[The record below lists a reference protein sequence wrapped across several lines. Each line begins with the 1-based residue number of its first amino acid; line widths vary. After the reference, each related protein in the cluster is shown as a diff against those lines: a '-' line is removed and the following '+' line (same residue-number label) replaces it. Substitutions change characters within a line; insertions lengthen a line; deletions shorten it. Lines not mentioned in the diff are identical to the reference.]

1 MGKTS
6 MTEEMLASLFGWHER
21 DGLETLI
28 ASQCDPTEF
37 LGLDVPDGN
46 GGTSKAPPD
55 WAKRLAARGQGC
67 LFLDEVSGA
76 MPAVQAAL
84 LRVVHKRVVG
94 TLALPSEVLIV
105 AASNPPEEAAGG
117 WEQAPAMANRW
128 THLVSLPEDRKSE
141 DWIAWLLRGESAVTS
156 VPKID
161 LPRWHGEYE
170 VTKKLAA
177 MFIERRPGALEET
190 QKDYR
195 GRVPLAFATRRS
207 WENVVRLHAT
217 CRAVGR
223 EDLLLDFAAGSIGE
237 PMALQYAT
245 WVREID
251 LPDPKRLLL
260 NPEEFT
266 PDPKRPDR
274 DYATMLAVVA
284 VATEGITSRDTEVSK
299 AVRDQWFA
307 AWRVIDRGMAAGK
320 ELVAGAAQGL
330 GERRPRG
337 GLTDPSVR
345 AIIAKLAPVLSSA
358 GVRAA

>member
-1 MGKTS
+1 
-6 MTEEMLASLFGWHER
+6 MTPAGEIEVFDL
-21 DGLETLI
+21 T
-28 ASQCDPTEF
+28 TEPDHNFFANGF
-37 LGLDVPDGN
+37 LVHN
-46 GGTSKAPPD
+46 CAPPT
-55 WAKRLAARGQGC
+55 
-67 LFLDEVSGA
+67 
-76 MPAVQAAL
+76 VQAAL

-94 TLALPSEVLIV
+94 ILTLPPEVLIA

-128 THLVSLPEDRKSE
+128 THLVSRPEDRRPE
-141 DWIAWLLRGESAVTS
+141 DWTAWLLRGESATQT
-156 VPKID
+156 VPRVD
-161 LPRWHGEYE
+161 LPRWYGEFE
-170 VTKKLAA
+170 VAKKLAG
-177 MFIERRPGALEET
+177 MFIERRPGALEEA
-190 QKDYR
+190 QKECR
-195 GRVPLAFATRRS
+195 GRVPLAFASRRS

-223 EDLLLDFAAGSIGE
+223 EDLLLDFGTGSIGE

-245 WVREID
+245 WVREVD

-260 NPEEFT
+260 HPEEFT

-284 VATEGITSRDTEVSK
+284 VATEGITGRDQEVSQ
-299 AVRDQWFA
+299 AVRDRWMA
-307 AWRVIDRGMAAGK
+307 AWRVIERGMAAGK

-337 GLTDPSVR
+337 GLVDPAVR
-345 AIIAKLAPVLSSA
+345 GIIAKLAPVLASA